1 MANKEDKK
9 NIAQSTKENKQTN
22 TKTNKQ
28 TNDTLLNKCK
38 YLLWSLTLFHLR
50 GNNHH
55 QETQHCFIKIQATKS
70 FIVFIFRRS
79 LKTIKPIIAGR
90 PLLCYQYTAKL
101 RTLV

>member
-28 TNDTLLNKCK
+28 TNTLLNKCK